1 MQYQASR
8 LGQIKSSPS
17 MAVSQA
23 AKKMIHEGIDV
34 VDLSLG
40 EPDFKTPDN
49 VITAAIAA
57 MHNGQT
63 RYTAPN
69 GIPELREAI
78 TSKLKNENQL
88 DYHADEITVANGA
101 KQIIYSALMATL
113 EPGDE
118 VVILAPYFVSY
129 PDMVLLHGGK
139 PVIVPCIAENNFVPT
154 REALDE
160 AMNERTRWVIINTPS
175 NPSGAVMTHDELRMI
190 GDVVKAYPRALVM
203 SDEIYEKICFDDSPF
218 VSFGQA
224 CPELKDRTLIVNGVS
239 KSYAM
244 TGWRIGYAAGPQ
256 GIITVMNK
264 LQSQS
269 TTSPCSISQIASIEA
284 LSGDQS
290 FVGMCRDRYQSRRN
304 LMLEELQ
311 EISELKVFV
320 PAGAFYIFAECAAL
334 IGKIT
339 PQGTTLSNDTEVATY
354 LLEQGKV
361 ASVPGAAYGLEPYV
375 RFSFVTSD
383 DQLRQALTNLKAAI
397 ALLK

>member
-8 LGQIKSSPS
+8 LDKIKSSPS

-23 AKKMIHEGIDV
+23 AKKMISEGIDV

-49 VITAAIAA
+49 IISAAISA
-57 MHNGQT
+57 MRNDYIC
-63 RYTAPN
+63 YTGPN
-69 GIPELREAI
+69 GIPKLREAI
-78 TSKLKNENQL
+78 VDKLKTDNQL

-113 EPGDE
+113 EPDDE

-139 PVIVPCIAENNFVPT
+139 PIIVPCAAENNFVPT
-154 REALDE
+154 REALKS

-175 NPSGAVMTHDELRMI
+175 NPSGAIMTFDELRMI
-190 GDVVKAYPRALVM
+190 GEIVKDYPRAMVM
-203 SDEIYEKICFDDSPF
+203 SDEIYEKICFDDSTF

-224 CPELKDRTLIVNGVS
+224 CPELKDRSLIINGVS

-244 TGWRIGYAAGPQ
+244 TGWRIGYAAGPK
-256 GIITVMNK
+256 GMMSVMNK

-269 TTSPCSISQIASIEA
+269 TTSPCYISQIASIEA

-290 FVGMCRDRYQSRRN
+290 FVDKCRARYQSRRN
-304 LMLEELQ
+304 LILEGLKQ
-311 EISELKVFV
+311 IPELKAFV
-320 PAGAFYIFAECAAL
+320 PAGAFYIFADCAEL
-334 IGKIT
+334 IGKVT
-339 PQGTTLSNDTEVATY
+339 PQGTTLENDTEVATY
-354 LLEQGKV
+354 LLQQGKV
-361 ASVPGAAYGLEPYV
+361 ASVPGTAYGLESYI
-375 RFSFVTSD
+375 RFSFATSEE
-383 DQLRQALTNLKAAI
+383 LLNQALANLITAI
-397 ALLK
+397 NLLK